1 MFPFLLL
8 CLAIFRGST
17 HCATERQP
25 TRKGLHVKKLLS
37 LLAVCLL
44 VCFCVSAQ
52 AAVKEYAMFS
62 IDVPDDWTETKY
74 GDQGAEFLAPDKS
87 CKIGVA
93 FFPKSDQSLDDMAKA
108 IADQYKAKAEK
119 DSDGAYSF
127 EYKDDGK
134 DAFGYLAEEGDHIL
148 ALTIAGEHAQAEAIL
163 DSVTPK

>member
-1 MFPFLLL
+1 M
-8 CLAIFRGST
+8 
-17 HCATERQP
+17 
-25 TRKGLHVKKLLS
+25 KKLFS

-52 AAVKEYAMFS
+52 AAVKDYAMFS

-74 GDQGAEFLAPDKS
+74 GDQGAEFIAPDKS

-93 FFPKSDQSLDDMAKA
+93 FFPKNGKSLDDMANA
-108 IADQYKAKAEK
+108 IAAQHKVKVEK
-119 DSDGAYSF
+119 DSDGTYSF
-127 EYKDDGK
+127 EYKEDGK
-134 DAFGYLAEEGDHIL
+134 DAFAFVAEEGDQVM